1 MSDSNQTSVTPSTTL
16 AYLPYSVQ
24 ILMIAGGAALYRKR
38 GGFIYRS
45 VAAVTWLLIIAAYGM
60 AASLILPFFGQRRLI
75 NWTVARLYYYCAGY
89 FTAITAVVENEANL
103 ETGRPA
109 VYICNHQSSI
119 DVLLMA
125 RVFPKSTSVVAKKSI
140 KYYPFLGWYMSLS
153 KAIFLDRSNRDSA
166 VASAKKAAEDIHKN
180 QTSVWIFPE
189 GTRGHPREINM
200 LPFKKGAFHM
210 AVQAGVPII
219 PIVIANYNHLYD
231 SKARRFNSGVVP
243 IKVLDPIPTEGL
255 KDTPGAVDKLTTE
268 TRELMLTALKEIS
281 PPSLSKKSE

>member
-1 MSDSNQTSVTPSTTL
+1 MSDSNQSTYFTRTFVNSVLSLITHKSTASVTQSTTL

-140 KYYPFLGWYMSLS
+140 KYYPFLGWYS
-153 KAIFLDRSNRDSA
+153 KYITHF
-166 VASAKKAAEDIHKN
+166 
-180 QTSVWIFPE
+180 
-189 GTRGHPREINM
+189 
-200 LPFKKGAFHM
+200 
-210 AVQAGVPII
+210 
-219 PIVIANYNHLYD
+219 
-231 SKARRFNSGVVP
+231 SG
-243 IKVLDPIPTEGL
+243 
-255 KDTPGAVDKLTTE
+255 
-268 TRELMLTALKEIS
+268 
-281 PPSLSKKSE
+281 